1 MKFAL
6 PTLVVP
12 CLLLAACDGGTT
24 TDGSEITEE
33 LLAIAGSYTDAFGT
47 AHDIDE
53 DSWTQQFAGYPAY
66 TFSVSDWSNA
76 EGWVVAQNGS
86 DNGYFPLLWSRFDW
100 VRTDDDRLFFCQTAY
115 DAQTAEDAHAAS
127 RPSDADPENSGC
139 GGFSWT
145 ELL

>member
-1 MKFAL
+1 MKFAI
-6 PTLVVP
+6 PALVVP
-12 CLLLAACDGGTT
+12 CLLLAACDDGTT
-24 TDGSEITEE
+24 DASATTED

-53 DSWTQQFAGYPAY
+53 QTWRQQYAGYPAL
-66 TFSVSDWSNA
+66 TFAVSDWSNA
-76 EGWVVAQNGS
+76 EAWVVAQNGA

-100 VRTDDDRLFFCQTAY
+100 LMTDDDRLFVCQTTY
-115 DAQTAEDAHAAS
+115 DAETAEDAHGVA
-127 RPSDADPENSGC
+127 RPSDADPENTGC